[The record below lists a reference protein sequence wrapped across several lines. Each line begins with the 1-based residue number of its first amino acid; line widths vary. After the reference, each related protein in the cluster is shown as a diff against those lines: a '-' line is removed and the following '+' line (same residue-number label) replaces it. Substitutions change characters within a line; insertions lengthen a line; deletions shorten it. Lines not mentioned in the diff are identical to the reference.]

1 MLNSF
6 NSVDI
11 SKETS
16 LKSVVRYMIPLAL
29 TLFSTGLM
37 GFIDRQFLSQYLDI
51 AMKGSAAASSYLNLF
66 QIPFIK
72 IVMMVQVFVGIYTGA
87 QQTERIGACVWQLLW
102 TSLLALGI
110 ILPLGFISMPYFFS
124 DSPTDVQGSI
134 YFKWMLSGTIFS
146 LINACLSTFFLTL
159 GRNMF
164 IFKVNLLI
172 QCIHLILDKILI
184 FGIADWIPSLGILG
198 AAWAF
203 VISQVVYT
211 GFLFYKFLHPKF
223 AKVFHTYSF
232 ALSWEKLWSYFK
244 HSFQRGLGQLNMFAA
259 WALIVKMISG
269 KHEDYLL
276 VFAVGSS
283 IFLSISCLFDS
294 LFQTLTTKISYLIG
308 ANQQS
313 ALIKLLSSA
322 LVIFFTIS
330 IITFTFFYIYPEWI
344 FWLFFNNLSESSYLI
359 LKSAFAYFW
368 LHILFLGLCTIAAS
382 IIVAFKDMKFY
393 MVCNVF
399 TWFTLLFAYIAFE
412 YFHWGADKVWL
423 ISAFDTF
430 LFTSIYFLR
439 AVHKKYIV
447 LDLKEKT
454 ITDYLT

>member
-1 MLNSF
+1 MGYSLNSIDT
-6 NSVDI
+6 V
-11 SKETS
+11 KEVS
-16 LKSVVRYMIPLAL
+16 LKSVLSYMIPLAL

-37 GFIDRQFLSQYLDI
+37 GFIDRQFLSHYLDS
-51 AMKGSAAASSYLNLF
+51 AMKGSAEASIYLNLF
-66 QIPFIK
+66 QVPFIK
-72 IVMMVQVFVGIYTGA
+72 IVTMVQVFVGIYTGSK
-87 QQTERIGACVWQLLW
+87 QTERIGACVWQLLW

-124 DSPTDVQGSI
+124 DSAADLQGSI

-146 LINACLSTFFLTL
+146 LVNACLSTFFLTL
-159 GRNMF
+159 GKNLF

-172 QCIHLILDKILI
+172 QCIHLLLDAILI
-184 FGIADWIPSLGILG
+184 FGVTDWIPPLGILG

-203 VISQVVYT
+203 IISQVVYSC
-211 GFLFYKFLHPKF
+211 FLFHKFLRPKF
-223 AKVFHTYSF
+223 VQIFHTHLF
-232 ALSWEKLWSYFK
+232 ALNWEKLWSYFR

-269 KHEDYLL
+269 KPDDYLL

-283 IFLSISCLFDS
+283 TFLSISCIFDS
-294 LFQTLTTKISYLIG
+294 LFQTLATKISYLIG

-313 ALIKLLSSA
+313 SLIKLLSSA
-322 LVIFFTIS
+322 LVIFFIIS
-330 IITFTFFYIYPEWI
+330 ILTFTFFYIYPEWI
-344 FWLFFNNLSESSYLI
+344 FSLFFKNLSASSYLL

-393 MVCNVF
+393 MICNIF
-399 TWFTLLFAYIAFE
+399 SWFTLLFAYIAFE
-412 YFHWGADKVWL
+412 HLHWGADKVWL

-430 LFTSIYFLR
+430 LFTSIYFIR
-439 AVHKKYIV
+439 AWKKKFIV
-447 LDLKEKT
+447 LDFKEKT
-454 ITDYLT
+454 LIDFFS